1 MRHQSI
7 HKCTIV
13 GPIGMLTLYSFSS
26 IPSFF
31 LFLFNS
37 PCLFL
42 SCPFPSS
49 ILLFPSVL
57 MSIYSFS
64 KLYFYWLQTHAQF
77 HRGAHRNSVCSRV
90 FIGVSL
96 RACIYVYERLM
107 CTLFKKSIC
116 CSIIHFEMLQWWNSI
131 LCGIF
136 CIVLLLYC
144 VEFLL

>member
-1 MRHQSI
+1 MLVRSTIGENLFIHKHYFFTIGCWIMVLWEMLFFWEESI

-13 GPIGMLTLYSFSS
+13 GSIGMLKLYSFSS

-37 PCLFL
+37 PGLFL

-49 ILLFPSVL
+49 ILLFPSDL

-64 KLYFYWLQTHAQF
+64 KLYFYWVQTHAQF
-77 HRGAHRNSVCSRV
+77 LRGAHRNSVCSHV

-96 RACIYVYERLM
+96 HACIYVYERLM
-107 CTLFKKSIC
+107 CTLF
-116 CSIIHFEMLQWWNSI
+116 
-131 LCGIF
+131 
-136 CIVLLLYC
+136 
-144 VEFLL
+144 

>member
-1 MRHQSI
+1 MLNNGTLRDALMRHQSI

-49 ILLFPSVL
+49 ILLFPSDL

-107 CTLFKKSIC
+107 CTLFKKV
-116 CSIIHFEMLQWWNSI
+116 FVAL
-131 LCGIF
+131 
-136 CIVLLLYC
+136 
-144 VEFLL
+144 